1 MIICTL
7 WFDVHLFADVAAGR
21 AQMEL
26 LRALILNNANYSARV
41 PPVEHSSDGIV
52 VKMHFAVN
60 QLLAIV
66 RFERFL
72 SNHRAQYCISGWE

>member
-1 MIICTL
+1 M
-7 WFDVHLFADVAAGR
+7 AAGR
-21 AQMEL
+21 DQLEL

-41 PPVEHSSDGIV
+41 PPVEHSSDGVV

-66 RFERFL
+66 RLKRFL
-72 SNHRAQYCISGWE
+72 LNLRAQYSISGWK